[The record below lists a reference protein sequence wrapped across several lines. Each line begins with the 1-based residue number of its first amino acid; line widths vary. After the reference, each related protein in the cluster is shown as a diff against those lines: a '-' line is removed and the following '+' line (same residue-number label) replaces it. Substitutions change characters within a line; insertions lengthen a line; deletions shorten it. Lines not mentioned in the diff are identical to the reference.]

1 MGFSRPEYCS
11 GLPCP
16 PPWDLPDPGIKPRS
30 HASPELQ
37 VYSLPS
43 ELPGKP
49 HTILIRLGLFLPTSS
64 ETGLSFFSFSVFHS
78 SIFFIIVVSH
88 LRLFILFFALF
99 FFFLVKIHPL
109 WMPFWRYLHFCGR
122 RLNDT
127 IITLLLWCLIT
138 TPLDRSDLPLGHAGD
153 DGSCHVPWAWT
164 PLNLHDQGAGPLPL
178 FELPERL
185 CYYTAEVV
193 GEPPD
198 DLFHFLVLH
207 FH

>member
-37 VYSLPS
+37 VYPLPR

-88 LRLFILFFALF
+88 LRLFILFLREE
-99 FFFLVKIHPL
+99 LVTQRQVNNSLYESLLQQADPY
-109 WMPFWRYLHFCGR
+109 RDTN
-122 RLNDT
+122 LNT
-127 IITLLLWCLIT
+127 YTGT
-138 TPLDRSDLPLGHAGD
+138 
-153 DGSCHVPWAWT
+153 AWT
-164 PLNLHDQGAGPLPL
+164 
-178 FELPERL
+178 
-185 CYYTAEVV
+185 
-193 GEPPD
+193 
-198 DLFHFLVLH
+198 
-207 FH
+207 